1 MGEYDPAFNSMND
14 TNVELSRN
22 GGRVYYDTGKRPWPI
37 APGIVA
43 IQSLLDAGYTRILGM
58 PATWALELASRL
70 REQEVAL
77 RTGAKVS
84 FGTDSWRAIE
94 NLAIAQL
101 LMSKPGAVPPPIAG
115 PKTVAT
121 WPATPVASVPPSGST
136 KAIDFSVIDAAVAR
150 AIVALQDVAA
160 AIAAAKRG

>member
-14 TNVELSRN
+14 TNVELSRK

-43 IQSLLDAGYTRILGM
+43 IQSLLDAGYSRILGM

-101 LMSKPGAVPPPIAG
+101 LMSKPGAVPPPVAA

-121 WPATPVASVPPSGST
+121 WPATPAASAAPSGSS
-136 KAIDFSVIDAAVAR
+136 KAVDFTAIDAARVKVGA
-150 AIVALQDVAA
+150 ALQELDA
-160 AIAAAKRG
+160 AIAAAKRT

>member
-14 TNVELSRN
+14 TNVELNRN

-84 FGTDSWRAIE
+84 YGTDSWRAIE

-101 LMSKPGAVPPPIAG
+101 LMSKPGAVPPPIAA
-115 PKTVAT
+115 PAAPIARPVAT
-121 WPATPVASVPPSGST
+121 PATSAATPAARV
-136 KAIDFSVIDAAVAR
+136 IDFSAIDAALAR
-150 AIVALQDVAA
+150 ATVALQDLAA